1 MKEPA
6 PISIAEWLNTFE
18 QLSAASDGDGM
29 TTREIAIAIDRP
41 AQWVR
46 EKMLPPLMAAGRV
59 AHGMAKRAQINGQ
72 VKRVDVYK
80 LLPVAKKKR

>member
-1 MKEPA
+1 MQKKTEVA
-6 PISIAEWLNTFE
+6 LAEWLNTFE
-18 QLSAASDGDGM
+18 QLAAASDGDGM
-29 TTREIAIAIDRP
+29 TTREIALAIDRP

-59 AHGMAKRAQINGQ
+59 VHGKANRAQINKQ